1 MTFSV
6 GTTVGAY
13 SLVEV
18 LGEGRLATVYQAY
31 HARLERWVAVKVLR
45 GEAGQDPAVSQAFLD
60 AARRAARLEHPNI
73 VPVHDVAEHEGNLYL
88 VMKFVAGESL
98 RSRLRRG
105 TLGIEEASRLAG
117 AAGAA
122 LDYAHGLGQSHGAL
136 KPTNILLA
144 QEGGVYLCD
153 FGAGRLLAA
162 SAESGPA
169 GFDYLSPEQVRHPG
183 FESAITDQYVM
194 GVVLFEAVTGVLPF
208 GPGGAQQHALDPLR
222 QAPLPSSINA
232 ALGKGVDEAL
242 RRALSHDPGERF
254 PDMPSFVQ
262 AFQRSAA
269 PPRPATAPIKLPPI
283 PDWLREGGTDPL
295 PPTMALPAR
304 GPGGQTPPFGEP
316 QPGARGS
323 TVRIMLTLPGG
334 EMFQLDGQNSYLI
347 GRSDP
352 QRSFRPDLDLADFDG
367 LERGVSRQ
375 HGRLHAED
383 GRLFY
388 TDLKSANGS
397 SVNGARLY
405 TEIPMQL
412 QDGDELGLGKI
423 NLRVYFAI

>member
-13 SLVEV
+13 SLVDV

-45 GEAGQDPAVSQAFLD
+45 GEAGQDAAVSQAFLD

-88 VMKFVAGESL
+88 VMKYVAGESL
-98 RSRLRRG
+98 RARLRRG
-105 TLGIEEASRLAG
+105 PLTMEEASRLAG

-122 LDYAHGLGQSHGAL
+122 LDYAHRQSHSHGAL
-136 KPTNILLA
+136 KPTNVLMA
-144 QEGGVYLCD
+144 QEGGIYLSD

-162 SAESGPA
+162 A
-169 GFDYLSPEQVRHPG
+169 GQTTRDYLSPEQVRHAG
-183 FESAITDQYVM
+183 FESAISDQYVL
-194 GVVLFEAVTGVLPF
+194 GIVLFEAVTGALPF
-208 GPGGAQQHALDPLR
+208 GPGGAQQHAQDPLSR
-222 QAPLPSSINA
+222 APAPSSLNPLLSA
-232 ALGKGVDEAL
+232 GVDDVL
-242 RRALSHDPGERF
+242 RQALSHDPAERF
-254 PDMPSFVQ
+254 PDIAVMVKG
-262 AFQRSAA
+262 FQRAAA
-269 PPRPATAPIKLPPI
+269 PPRPATAPIKVVPPL
-283 PDWLREGGTDPL
+283 PDWLKEGTEPL
-295 PPTMALPAR
+295 PPTMALPTR
-304 GPGGQTPPFGEP
+304 GPGAQTPSFGEP
-316 QPGARGS
+316 GPGVWERNPP
-323 TVRIMLTLPGG
+323 VRIMLTMPGG
-334 EMFQLDGQNSYLI
+334 QMFQLEGQNSYLI

-352 QRSFRPDLDLADFDG
+352 QRSFRPDLDLADWEG
-367 LERGVSRQ
+367 LELGVSRQ
-375 HGRLHAED
+375 HGRLHLED

-412 QDGDELGLGKI
+412 QDGDELGLGKL
-423 NLRVYFAI
+423 NLRVYFAV